1 MTSGAHIVV
10 ARLLPTTS
18 FPCGASFGV
27 VMRIDVAD
35 PTMLRSRLV
44 AVAATVWL
52 MLWMVIG
59 GAHHHE
65 SRTNSTDLEIV
76 AGEALTSL
84 ESSQVV
90 RDQLPPDHAH
100 AERDSSTH
108 HDDQFMA
115 AALTPSVA
123 ALASFGAAVSPVGGA
138 GWSAYPAAAP
148 GRGPPTV
155 LAVRCAGRDLL
166 TRLCLSRR

>member
-1 MTSGAHIVV
+1 
-10 ARLLPTTS
+10 
-18 FPCGASFGV
+18 
-27 VMRIDVAD
+27 
-35 PTMLRSRLV
+35 MLRSRLV

-123 ALASFGAAVSPVGGA
+123 ALASFGAAVSPVGGGGVVGLSRGGA
-138 GWSAYPAAAP
+138 GAGSAHCACSALRRSRSVDSALLVSSLIS
-148 GRGPPTV
+148 RRQ
-155 LAVRCAGRDLL
+155 AVALRVAGR
-166 TRLCLSRR
+166 